1 MFAQRFG
8 AGAACDVKGF
18 NALILNSYKRAL
30 AVERTRPRTRGAQS
44 NMLDFN
50 HASLSS
56 GRATAALNSVAT
68 RLYPFRAAHVR
79 VDSFTPLDPRNLLN
93 ASLARSLE

>member
-1 MFAQRFG
+1 MLPLREVAPTSRVQETQATGDICTALG

-30 AVERTRPRTRGAQS
+30 AVEWAQPRARGAKT

-56 GRATAALNSVAT
+56 G
-68 RLYPFRAAHVR
+68 
-79 VDSFTPLDPRNLLN
+79 
-93 ASLARSLE
+93 

>member
-56 GRATAALNSVAT
+56 G
-68 RLYPFRAAHVR
+68 
-79 VDSFTPLDPRNLLN
+79 
-93 ASLARSLE
+93 